1 MLDNSNS
8 PQDLSHVDDK
18 MISINVSYS
27 WIQTIVNLK
36 ASNWEKKK
44 TTGQTVSC
52 FDLTVKC
59 L

>member
-8 PQDLSHVDDK
+8 PQDFSRVDDK
-18 MISINVSYS
+18 MISIKVSYS
-27 WIQTIVNLK
+27 WIQAIVNLK
-36 ASNWEKKK
+36 ASNWENK

-52 FDLTVKC
+52 SDLTVKC